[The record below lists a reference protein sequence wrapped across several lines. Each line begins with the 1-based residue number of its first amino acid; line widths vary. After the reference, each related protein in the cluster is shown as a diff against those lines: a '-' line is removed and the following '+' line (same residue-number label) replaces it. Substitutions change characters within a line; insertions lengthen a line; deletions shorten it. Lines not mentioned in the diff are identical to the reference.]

1 MSWLEVLATPPKAGL
16 PAVGDCIALE
26 GPGRTVLGG
35 AHTGQIIVDVADS
48 KRRHA
53 AFVNKAGIDHVLDL
67 ASSNGT
73 FVNGVPVRG
82 EVALHHGDIVE
93 IAFGLVFRYF
103 AHEETP
109 VRGPRLEASI
119 GDAPHDH
126 GRWQVYVDW
135 LLERGDPL
143 GHRMAVGA
151 DGGDDDARWLGP
163 MARPWR
169 AGNLEL
175 TWRHGFIHTAT
186 FRSLEWENSPDTY
199 WCLNRLFE
207 LELSRFL
214 EELHVDLFTTHLERE
229 RPRFEKRARL
239 VLENLRHA
247 PRTLK
252 AVTLGPV
259 VEFEWTADLD
269 RELTR
274 LREERP
280 RLETTRDTL
289 VKRFS
294 QLVLRDQVGG
304 AHIDVT
310 GEARVHRF
318 GSESVTVTLGEWGI
332 AWLERTGDSRLST
345 PFLVNGRPLRQARL
359 MHGDVVE
366 PAPGA
371 RFVVEV
377 S

>member
-1 MSWLEVLATPPKAGL
+1 M
-16 PAVGDCIALE
+16 
-26 GPGRTVLGG
+26 LGG
-35 AHTGQIIVDVADS
+35 VHTGQIIVDVFDS
-48 KRRHA
+48 KRQHA
-53 AFVNKAGIDHVLDL
+53 AFVNKAGRDHVLDL
-67 ASSNGT
+67 ASANGT
-73 FVNGVPVRG
+73 FVNGLPVRG
-82 EVALHHGDIVE
+82 EIALQHGDIVE
-93 IAFGLVFRYF
+93 IAHGLVFRYF
-103 AHEETP
+103 AWDEERARAP
-109 VRGPRLEASI
+109 QLEASI
-119 GDAPHDH
+119 GDAPHDE
-126 GRWQVYVDW
+126 GRWRVYIDW

-143 GHRMAVGA
+143 GRRMALGP
-151 DGGDDDARWLGP
+151 DGSHDDARWLGP

-175 TWRHGFIHTAT
+175 TWRHGYVHTAT

-207 LELSRFL
+207 LEIARFL
-214 EELHVDLFTTHLERE
+214 EDLHVDLFTTHLDRE
-229 RPRFEKRARL
+229 RPKFERRARL

-259 VEFEWTADLD
+259 REFEWTPDLD

-294 QLVLRDQVGG
+294 RLVLRDQTGG
-304 AHIDVT
+304 ADLEVT
-310 GEARVHRF
+310 AEERTHRF
-318 GSESVTVTLGEWGI
+318 GLESISLTLGRWGI
-332 AWLERTGDSRLST
+332 AWLERPGDHRLAV
-345 PFLVNGRPLRQARL
+345 PFVVNGRPLRQARL

-366 PAPGA
+366 PVPGA
-371 RFVVEV
+371 RYVVEV